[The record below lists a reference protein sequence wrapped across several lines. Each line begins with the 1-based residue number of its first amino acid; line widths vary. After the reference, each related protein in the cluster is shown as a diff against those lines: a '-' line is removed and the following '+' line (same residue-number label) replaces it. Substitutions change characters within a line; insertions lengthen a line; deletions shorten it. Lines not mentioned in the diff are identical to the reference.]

1 MEDFGNKMI
10 ELVKHLE
17 ESRQRDKKEWEEER
31 RKEKRELEEERKKEQ
46 LKLEEERKREKLEFR
61 EQLMAMQRLQ
71 LEQQVKSDQ
80 KIELLAQTL
89 RNRNDDDEN
98 SFSQSA
104 IWAAIDTF
112 HHDPENGLT
121 FEAYFRRFEDTFKID
136 CSQWADA
143 KKVDYYCGN
152 WVRLN
157 MKSS

>member
-1 MEDFGNKMI
+1 MEDFGNKMLEMLQYQQSQQL
-10 ELVKHLE
+10 ELIKHLE
-17 ESRQRDKKEWEEER
+17 ESRQRDKKE
-31 RKEKRELEEERKKEQ
+31 
-46 LKLEEERKREKLEFR
+46 LEEERKREKLEFR
-61 EQLMAMQRLQ
+61 EQLMTIQKLQ
-71 LEQQVKSDQ
+71 LEQQDKSDQ

-112 HHDPENGLT
+112 HHEPENGLT

-143 KKVDYYCGN
+143 KK
-152 WVRLN
+152 
-157 MKSS
+157 